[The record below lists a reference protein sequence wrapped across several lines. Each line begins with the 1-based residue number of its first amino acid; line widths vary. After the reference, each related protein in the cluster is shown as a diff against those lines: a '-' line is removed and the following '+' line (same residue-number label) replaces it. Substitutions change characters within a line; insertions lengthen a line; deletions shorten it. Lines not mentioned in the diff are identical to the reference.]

1 MIVTEIDAS
10 TGIAVCV
17 NVTSRK
23 PHSDATVVLQHGD
36 HSFVTHES
44 VINYQDAREMPIN
57 LVEQALATRTSQFV
71 CVPHDPC
78 SPELLA
84 RIRDGLVKSKLTPKG
99 IKTKCKVLCK
109 IS

>member
-1 MIVTEIDAS
+1 LSEEYTS

-17 NVTSRK
+17 NVSSRK
-23 PHSDATVVLQHGD
+23 PHSDTTVILQRGD

-57 LVEQALATRTSQFV
+57 LVEQALTARTSQFV

-78 SPELLA
+78 SPELLG
-84 RIRDGLVKSKLTPKG
+84 RIRDGLVKSKPTPKG
-99 IKTKCKVLCK
+99 IKTKCKALWG

>member
-1 MIVTEIDAS
+1 MSEEYTS
-10 TGIAVCV
+10 PGIAVCV
-17 NVTSRK
+17 NVSSRK
-23 PHSDATVVLQHGD
+23 PHSDTTVILQRGD

-57 LVEQALATRTSQFV
+57 LVEQALTARTSQFV

-78 SPELLA
+78 SPELLG
-84 RIRDGLVKSKLTPKG
+84 RIRDGLAKSKPTQG
-99 IKTKCKVLCK
+99 IKTKCKALWG